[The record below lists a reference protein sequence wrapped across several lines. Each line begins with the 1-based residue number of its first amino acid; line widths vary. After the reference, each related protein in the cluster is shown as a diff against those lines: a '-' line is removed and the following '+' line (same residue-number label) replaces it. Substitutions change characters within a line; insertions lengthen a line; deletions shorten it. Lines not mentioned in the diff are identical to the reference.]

1 MNNTNNFYEA
11 DSFPAMEQVEL
22 AEDIIFETP
31 TDIEGKFYM
40 KLMTPSANTDKIIER
55 NENGIEKANYILL
68 TIPAYLV
75 LSFMMPYAKM
85 MPHSYGAHYTL
96 VYTRDQF
103 TIPKGT
109 KFLVSFVGGV
119 LRLERL
125 SIVGIYFE
133 DEDE

>member
-11 DSFPAMEQVEL
+11 DSFPATEQVEL
-22 AEDIIFETP
+22 AEDIVFESP
-31 TDIEGKFYM
+31 KDIEGKFYM

-75 LSFMMPYAKM
+75 LSFMLPYAKIS
-85 MPHSYGAHYTL
+85 PYPYGDNYTL
-96 VYTRDQF
+96 VYNKDQF

>member
-85 MPHSYGAHYTL
+85 MPHSYGYTL